1 MDSAAS
7 GCESLIPVP
16 SEALVNVADRAGY
29 RMSNALRYRKSDDPA
44 QTYMTPEYALGPIR
58 ADLGGGIDL
67 DPCTIAEN
75 PTGAASFFTLAED
88 GLARPWD
95 AERIF
100 VNPPYGKAREP
111 WVHRCIEAA
120 STGSR
125 VVLLIPAATDTRI
138 WQLAAESASA
148 IVFVKGRLKFGVL
161 RPNRRQLAASHAS
174 TIFGWNTALVATSAL
189 GVRWIKPME
198 RAA

>member
-1 MDSAAS
+1 M
-7 GCESLIPVP
+7 SLA
-16 SEALVNVADRAGY
+16 EY
-29 RMSNALRYRKSDDPA
+29 RMSNSLRYRASDDPK
-44 QTYMTPEYALGPIR
+44 QTYMTPEYALDPIR
-58 ADLGGGIDL
+58 LDLGGSIDL

-75 PTGAASFFTLAED
+75 PTGAERFFTFDDD
-88 GLARPWD
+88 GLTQSWS

-111 WVHRCIEAA
+111 WVYRCIEAA
-120 STGSR
+120 STGAK

-138 WQLAAESASA
+138 WQLAAESATA

-174 TIFGWNTALVATSAL
+174 TIFGWNTMLDATAAL
-189 GVRWIKPME
+189 GARWNLG
-198 RAA
+198 